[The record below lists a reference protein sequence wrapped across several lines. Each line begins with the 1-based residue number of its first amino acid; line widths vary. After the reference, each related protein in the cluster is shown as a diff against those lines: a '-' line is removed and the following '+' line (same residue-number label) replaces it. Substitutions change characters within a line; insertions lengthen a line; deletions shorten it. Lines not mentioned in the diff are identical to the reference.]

1 MKIPPS
7 KSHTMRALL
16 FRHLAKKD
24 CIIENILDAPEV
36 HEFKKNLENWDHLD
50 SIDVK
55 NSGLA
60 LHFFMALACLRGK
73 KTFLTGDFS
82 IRHLRP
88 VKPLVNALSALG
100 AKIAYLEKEGYAPL
114 SIEGPIC
121 RGSVTIDGTN
131 SQHVSSLLIALS
143 QVEGESRITVENPS
157 EKPYVQI
164 TMDWLKKSGLNIE
177 NNAFKFFSFTGP
189 IEVPFF
195 HASIPPD
202 YSSLAFVVAVH
213 KILDLHLDLTS
224 LDIQDAQG
232 DKELFSFLEKESCSI
247 IDTPDL
253 LPILMVLAVYKKGP
267 TVIRGI
273 HVARQK
279 ESDRPYA
286 MKMELEKMGAKIAIF
301 AQEDYLVV
309 TPSILKGA
317 KVHSHQDHR
326 IAMSLAV
333 AAIRANGAT
342 IIEGVQCVSKSFP
355 NFFETFCPDWAA
367 KIGKDNLGQVCIEP
381 LQMEFCRS

>member
-24 CIIENILDAPEV
+24 CTIENILDAPEV
-36 HEFKKNLENWDHLD
+36 HEFKKNLENWDRLET
-50 SIDVK
+50 IDVK

-60 LHFFMALACLRGK
+60 LHFYMALASLRSK

-88 VKPLVNALSALG
+88 VKPLVNALSSLG
-100 AKIAYLEKEGYAPL
+100 AKIVYLEKEGYAPF
-114 SIEGPIC
+114 SIEGPIVC
-121 RGSVTIDGTN
+121 GSVTVDGTN

-143 QVEGESRITVENPS
+143 QVEGESRVAVENPC

-164 TMDWLKKSGLNIE
+164 TLDWLKKSGLAIE
-177 NNAFKFFSFTGP
+177 NNDWRTFSLVGP
-189 IEVPFF
+189 LEVPFF
-195 HASIPPD
+195 HVSIPPD

-213 KILDLHLDLTS
+213 KILDLQLDLTH
-224 LDIQDAQG
+224 LDVQDTQG

-253 LPILMVLAVYKKGP
+253 LPILMVLALYKKGP

-309 TPSILKGA
+309 TPSNLKGA
-317 KVHSHQDHR
+317 KVQSHQDHR

-333 AAIRANGAT
+333 AAIRANGT
-342 IIEGVQCVSKSFP
+342 TTIEGVQCVSKSFP

-367 KIGKDNLGQVCIEP
+367 KIGKDDLGQVFIEP
-381 LQMEFCRS
+381 LSMEFYRS